1 MKYRDEFHIASTA
14 ILLSVAMVG
23 ISVVVP
29 KESRVPTAKTT
40 LTEAPETAAEAEAA
54 QQEEFPIYSQDSN
67 YDETYD
73 YSQEDSSYDDSYDSS
88 GGDSSGS
95 DQITYPT
102 EDSGDSSGSDTSD
115 IPDYTEDEKKIIFT
129 KFALPKILK
138 RMSMKEDECVILP
151 EALDEVVRHYS
162 DTTGIRD
169 LEQAAEHIA
178 ANALYQIEVNHVDQV
193 VFDAKMVREL
203 LG

>member
-54 QQEEFPIYSQDSN
+54 QQEEFPI
-67 YDETYD
+67 

>member
-29 KESRVPTAKTT
+29 KENRVPTAKTT

-73 YSQEDSSYDDSYDSS
+73 YSQGDSSYDNSYDSS

-115 IPDYTEDEKKIIFT
+115 DSGQDNDENWDYIDNGDGSGSDNGGNYTEDT
-129 KFALPKILK
+129 
-138 RMSMKEDECVILP
+138 
-151 EALDEVVRHYS
+151 S
-162 DTTGIRD
+162 DQD
-169 LEQAAEHIA
+169 
-178 ANALYQIEVNHVDQV
+178 IEYY
-193 VFDAKMVREL
+193 E
-203 LG
+203 

>member
-54 QQEEFPIYSQDSN
+54 QQEEFPIYSQDS
-67 YDETYD
+67 
-73 YSQEDSSYDDSYDSS
+73 YDSS
-88 GGDSSGS
+88 DGDSSGS

-102 EDSGDSSGSDTSD
+102 EDSGDGSGSDSSD
-115 IPDYTEDEKKIIFT
+115 IPDYTEDT
-129 KFALPKILK
+129 
-138 RMSMKEDECVILP
+138 SEDP
-151 EALDEVVRHYS
+151 GQDNDENWDYIDNGDGSGS
-162 DTTGIRD
+162 DNGGDYTEDTS
-169 LEQAAEHIA
+169 
-178 ANALYQIEVNHVDQV
+178 DQDV
-193 VFDAKMVREL
+193 EYYE
-203 LG
+203 

>member
-67 YDETYD
+67 YDDSYD
-73 YSQEDSSYDDSYDSS
+73 YSQDDSSYDNSYDSS
-88 GGDSSGS
+88 DSDSSDR

-102 EDSGDSSGSDTSD
+102 DDSEDGSGNDTSD
-115 IPDYTEDEKKIIFT
+115 IPDYTEDTSDDFGQDD
-129 KFALPKILK
+129 
-138 RMSMKEDECVILP
+138 SED
-151 EALDEVVRHYS
+151 LDYIDNSGDTSYDNGDNGDYTEDTS
-162 DTTGIRD
+162 DQD
-169 LEQAAEHIA
+169 
-178 ANALYQIEVNHVDQV
+178 IEYY
-193 VFDAKMVREL
+193 E
-203 LG
+203 

>member
-129 KFALPKILK
+129 KVC
-138 RMSMKEDECVILP
+138 SSEDTEEDEHEGRRMCDP
-151 EALDEVVRHYS
+151 SGSFR
-162 DTTGIRD
+162 
-169 LEQAAEHIA
+169 
-178 ANALYQIEVNHVDQV
+178 
-193 VFDAKMVREL
+193 
-203 LG
+203 

>member
-29 KESRVPTAKTT
+29 KENRVPTAKTT

-73 YSQEDSSYDDSYDSS
+73 YSQGDSSYDNSYDSS

-115 IPDYTEDEKKIIFT
+115 IPDYTEDT
-129 KFALPKILK
+129 
-138 RMSMKEDECVILP
+138 SDDSGQDNDENWDYI
-151 EALDEVVRHYS
+151 DNGDGSGS
-162 DTTGIRD
+162 DNGGK
-169 LEQAAEHIA
+169 
-178 ANALYQIEVNHVDQV
+178 LYGGYL
-193 VFDAKMVREL
+193 RS
-203 LG
+203 GY

>member
-54 QQEEFPIYSQDSN
+54 QQEEFPIYSQ
-67 YDETYD
+67 
-73 YSQEDSSYDDSYDSS
+73 EDSSYDNTYDADDVDSILSS

-115 IPDYTEDEKKIIFT
+115 IPDYTEDTSDDSGQDNNENWDYIDNGDGSGSDSEGDYT
-129 KFALPKILK
+129 
-138 RMSMKEDECVILP
+138 EDT
-151 EALDEVVRHYS
+151 S
-162 DTTGIRD
+162 DQD
-169 LEQAAEHIA
+169 
-178 ANALYQIEVNHVDQV
+178 IEYY
-193 VFDAKMVREL
+193 E
-203 LG
+203 

>member
-54 QQEEFPIYSQDSN
+54 QQEEFPIYSQ
-67 YDETYD
+67 
-73 YSQEDSSYDDSYDSS
+73 EDSSYDNSYDSS
-88 GGDSSGS
+88 DGDSSGS

-151 EALDEVVRHYS
+151 EALDEVVRRYS

>member
-40 LTEAPETAAEAEAA
+40 LTLTEAPETAAEAEAA

-67 YDETYD
+67 YDDSYD
-73 YSQEDSSYDDSYDSS
+73 YSQDDSSYDNSYDSS
-88 GGDSSGS
+88 DSDSSDS

-102 EDSGDSSGSDTSD
+102 DDSEDGSGNDTSD
-115 IPDYTEDEKKIIFT
+115 IPDYTEDTSDDSGQDDSEDWDYIDNSGDTSSDNGDYTEDTLSGKIHYH
-129 KFALPKILK
+129 
-138 RMSMKEDECVILP
+138 RRKE
-151 EALDEVVRHYS
+151 
-162 DTTGIRD
+162 
-169 LEQAAEHIA
+169 
-178 ANALYQIEVNHVDQV
+178 
-193 VFDAKMVREL
+193 
-203 LG
+203 

>member
-29 KESRVPTAKTT
+29 KENRVPTAKTT

-67 YDETYD
+67 YEDSYD
-73 YSQEDSSYDDSYDSS
+73 YSQNDNSYDDSYDSS
-88 GGDSSGS
+88 SS

-102 EDSGDSSGSDTSD
+102 EDSGDGSGSDTSD
-115 IPDYTEDEKKIIFT
+115 IPDYTEDTSDDSGQDNNENWDYIDNGDGSDSDSEGDYT
-129 KFALPKILK
+129 
-138 RMSMKEDECVILP
+138 EDT
-151 EALDEVVRHYS
+151 S
-162 DTTGIRD
+162 DQD
-169 LEQAAEHIA
+169 
-178 ANALYQIEVNHVDQV
+178 IEYY
-193 VFDAKMVREL
+193 E
-203 LG
+203 